1 MNEDGCQWNQ
11 GSSTQKFLSKS
22 KVVREHVNV
31 SCLLM
36 CVLHISFYVSVVYRI
51 HVPKKKICLPYERI
65 EMVMMVFRWKQCD
78 CFELPGWNSTGVCW

>member
-51 HVPKKKICLPYERI
+51 HAPKKKNL
-65 EMVMMVFRWKQCD
+65 
-78 CFELPGWNSTGVCW
+78 STLRTDRDGDDGI